1 MSTASDP
8 ISEVERLLEELES
21 YAEKSP
27 WYMPNKVVI
36 RDEDFFR
43 ITHRIRELLPSE
55 LAEARQLLEKREAIL
70 KNAQEEHKRILE
82 SAERRMEDML
92 SQEQIVI
99 AARQEAERLIAKA
112 RGEGENMKR
121 DALMYTADLLE
132 DMEKQFQQTLQ
143 TVVKGKQFIE
153 AELGQGRS
161 PAPAAAADGGQAAG

>member
-1 MSTASDP
+1 MSTGSDP

-27 WYMPNKVVI
+27 WYMPNKVVV

-70 KNAQEEHKRILE
+70 KNAQEEHRRILE

-99 AARQEAERLIAKA
+99 AARQEAERVLDKA
-112 RGEGENMKR
+112 RSDGEGIKR
-121 DALMYTADLLE
+121 DALVYTAELLE

-143 TVVKGKQFIE
+143 TVIKGKQFIE
-153 AELGQGRS
+153 AELGPGRPAA
-161 PAPAAAADGGQAAG
+161 PAPAADNPA